1 MLSKRAAGGRSR
13 ECEGERVDSA
23 TTTWNL
29 ALGTYF
35 VVDELVVP
43 VEVLLLLLVNRWRV
57 VVGVLVVVVL
67 ISIVVVVVVVAVEW
81 GTQGWT
87 SLSARRR
94 ANAVVMTLRV
104 MMIIMMI
111 VAVVVLVVLAALR
124 DQRIRWIGIHKIYHN
139 TSATIGGRRRQI
151 HSADPLHNELITA
164 TATRRIEIRRGTGT
178 ALRLVVQHTDGT
190 VLADTVRHLIRI
202 DPDRQLQREHLP
214 QRDRVQTRGVARPLD
229 DRIHLAVD
237 AQAAKPGTLRRHIR
251 IPVAGKVTR
260 QNLLQRTLEMLQLTL
275 AQLRICLFHS
285 QQVHHKVRGRIN
297 FYSHFLEAS
306 D

>member
-1 MLSKRAAGGRSR
+1 ML
-13 ECEGERVDSA
+13 
-23 TTTWNL
+23 NL

-57 VVGVLVVVVL
+57 VVGVLVAVVML
-67 ISIVVVVVVVAVEW
+67 ISIVVVVVVVAVER

-111 VAVVVLVVLAALR
+111 VVVLAVLALLR
-124 DQRIRWIGIHKIYHN
+124 YKRIRWIGIHKIYHN
-139 TSATIGGRRRQI
+139 TSATIGRRRRQI
-151 HSADPLHNELITA
+151 YSADPFHNELITA

-178 ALRLVVQHTDGT
+178 ALLLVVQHTDGT
-190 VLADTVRHLIRI
+190 VLTDTVRHLIRI
-202 DPDRQLQREHLP
+202 DPDRQLQRQHLP

-237 AQAAKPGTLRRHIR
+237 AQAAEPGTLRRHIR

-260 QNLLQRTLEMLQLTL
+260 QNLLQRTLEMLQLNF

-285 QQVHHKVRGRIN
+285 QQIHHKVRGRID

-306 D
+306 SDLRARSVLRSVQTVLRQLFNIKL

>member
-1 MLSKRAAGGRSR
+1 ML
-13 ECEGERVDSA
+13 
-23 TTTWNL
+23 NL

-57 VVGVLVVVVL
+57 VVGVLVAVVML

-111 VAVVVLVVLAALR
+111 VVVLAVLALLR
-124 DQRIRWIGIHKIYHN
+124 YKRIRWIGIHKIYHN
-139 TSATIGGRRRQI
+139 TSATIGRRRRQI
-151 HSADPLHNELITA
+151 YSADPLHNELITA

-178 ALRLVVQHTDGT
+178 ALLLVVQHTDGT
-190 VLADTVRHLIRI
+190 VLTDTVRHLIRI
-202 DPDRQLQREHLP
+202 DPDRQLQRQHLP

-237 AQAAKPGTLRRHIR
+237 AQAAEPGTLRRHIR

-260 QNLLQRTLEMLQLTL
+260 QNLLQRTLEMLQLNF

-285 QQVHHKVRGRIN
+285 QQIHHKVRGRID

-306 D
+306 SDLRARSVLRSVQTVLRQLFNIKL

>member
-1 MLSKRAAGGRSR
+1 MDPAR
-13 ECEGERVDSA
+13 C

-81 GTQGWT
+81 GTQGRT

-124 DQRIRWIGIHKIYHN
+124 YQRIRWIGLHKIYHN
-139 TSATIGGRRRQI
+139 TSATIGRRHRQI

-164 TATRRIEIRRGTGT
+164 TATRRVEIRRGTGT
-178 ALRLVVQHTDGT
+178 ALLLVVQHTDGT

-202 DPDRQLQREHLP
+202 DPDRQLQRQHLS
-214 QRDRVQTRGVARPLD
+214 QRDRVQPRGVARPLD

-237 AQAAKPGTLRRHIR
+237 AQAAEPGTLRRHIR

-285 QQVHHKVRGRIN
+285 QQVHHKVRGRID

>member
-1 MLSKRAAGGRSR
+1 ML
-13 ECEGERVDSA
+13 D
-23 TTTWNL
+23 L

-57 VVGVLVVVVL
+57 VVGVLVVVVML

-111 VAVVVLVVLAALR
+111 VVAVVVLVVLALLR
-124 DQRIRWIGIHKIYHN
+124 YERIRWIGIHKIYHN
-139 TSATIGGRRRQI
+139 TSATIGRRRQI

-178 ALRLVVQHTDGT
+178 ALLLVVQHTDGT

-202 DPDRQLQREHLP
+202 DPDRQLQRQHLP
-214 QRDRVQTRGVARPLD
+214 QRDRVQTRGVPCPLD

-237 AQAAKPGTLRRHIR
+237 AQAAEPGTLRRHIR
-251 IPVAGKVTR
+251 IPVAGKMTR
-260 QNLLQRTLEMLQLTL
+260 QNLLQRTLEMLQLNF

-285 QQVHHKVRGRIN
+285 QQIHHKVRGRID

-306 D
+306 DSRARSVLRAVQTVLRQLFNIKL

>member
-1 MLSKRAAGGRSR
+1 MVA
-13 ECEGERVDSA
+13 
-23 TTTWNL
+23 WNL

-57 VVGVLVVVVL
+57 VVGVLVVVML
-67 ISIVVVVVVVAVEW
+67 ISIVVVIVVAVEW

-111 VAVVVLVVLAALR
+111 VVAVVVLVVLALLR
-124 DQRIRWIGIHKIYHN
+124 YKRIRWIGIHKIYHN
-139 TSATIGGRRRQI
+139 TSATIGRRRQI

-178 ALRLVVQHTDGT
+178 ALLLVVQHTDGT

-202 DPDRQLQREHLP
+202 DPDRQLQRQHLP
-214 QRDRVQTRGVARPLD
+214 QRDRIQTRGVARSLN

-237 AQAAKPGTLRRHIR
+237 A
-251 IPVAGKVTR
+251 
-260 QNLLQRTLEMLQLTL
+260 
-275 AQLRICLFHS
+275 
-285 QQVHHKVRGRIN
+285 
-297 FYSHFLEAS
+297 
-306 D
+306 

>member
-1 MLSKRAAGGRSR
+1 MDPAR
-13 ECEGERVDSA
+13 C

-43 VEVLLLLLVNRWRV
+43 VEVLLLLVNRWRV

-81 GTQGWT
+81 GTQGRT

-124 DQRIRWIGIHKIYHN
+124 YQRIRWIGLHKIYHN
-139 TSATIGGRRRQI
+139 TSATIG
-151 HSADPLHNELITA
+151 
-164 TATRRIEIRRGTGT
+164 
-178 ALRLVVQHTDGT
+178 
-190 VLADTVRHLIRI
+190 
-202 DPDRQLQREHLP
+202 
-214 QRDRVQTRGVARPLD
+214 
-229 DRIHLAVD
+229 
-237 AQAAKPGTLRRHIR
+237 RRH
-251 IPVAGKVTR
+251 R
-260 QNLLQRTLEMLQLTL
+260 QDRK
-275 AQLRICLFHS
+275 S
-285 QQVHHKVRGRIN
+285 VV
-297 FYSHFLEAS
+297 
-306 D
+306 